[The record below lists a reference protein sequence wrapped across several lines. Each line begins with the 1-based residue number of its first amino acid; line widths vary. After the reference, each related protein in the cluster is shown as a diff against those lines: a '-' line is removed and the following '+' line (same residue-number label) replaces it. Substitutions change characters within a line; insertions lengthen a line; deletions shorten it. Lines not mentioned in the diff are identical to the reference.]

1 MERQHYKTNQ
11 MTWFQCP
18 HQNLATHWAHNEDW
32 SDWVDAWADLSLCW
46 AHRLF
51 VGFVMLWLKN
61 KGDINYWIM
70 NRIWSGFCFTAF
82 QHILR
87 HFGCGQLPLPHCS
100 WASLLG
106 SLPVLSAHSFASNW
120 QLLFLN
126 QRKRENGRQ
135 NVFMTKSPRKNV
147 PDMGIELAPA
157 RATMTSLKNMRNRS
171 WNILAC
177 LHIMWQFIVNI

>member
-1 MERQHYKTNQ
+1 MERQHYKTNK

-32 SDWVDAWADLSLCW
+32 SDWVDARADLSLCW
-46 AHRLF
+46 VHRLF

-100 WASLLG
+100 WAGLLG

-126 QRKRENGRQ
+126 QRKRRMAVKMFSWPSLHERMCQTWGSNLL
-135 NVFMTKSPRKNV
+135 PL
-147 PDMGIELAPA
+147 ELPWPA
-157 RATMTSLKNMRNRS
+157 
-171 WNILAC
+171 
-177 LHIMWQFIVNI
+177 